1 MWLLASH
8 ATVSFNTSGIVVC
21 VSPPTYWSKYTLIK
35 ESKQLPEDKKK
46 KKTSISFVVFYFRL
60 LDFVCIRHLER
71 EGNHLARTHAE
82 PMKKYKY
89 DRLFPIRGESISMFT
104 QENKQES
111 SLR

>member
-8 ATVSFNTSGIVVC
+8 ARISLNTSGVVVC
-21 VSPPTYWSKYTLIK
+21 VSLPTYWSKYTPTK
-35 ESKQLPEDKKK
+35 EPKELPEDKRRN
-46 KKTSISFVVFYFRL
+46 SVSFVVFYFRF

-71 EGNHLARTHAE
+71 EGNHFVRTHAE

>member
-1 MWLLASH
+1 M
-8 ATVSFNTSGIVVC
+8 SFNTSGIVVY
-21 VSPPTYWSKYTLIK
+21 VSPPTYWSKYTLTK
-35 ESKQLPEDKKK
+35 ESKELPEDKKRN
-46 KKTSISFVVFYFRL
+46 SISFVIFYFRF

-71 EGNHLARTHAE
+71 EGNNLARTHAE